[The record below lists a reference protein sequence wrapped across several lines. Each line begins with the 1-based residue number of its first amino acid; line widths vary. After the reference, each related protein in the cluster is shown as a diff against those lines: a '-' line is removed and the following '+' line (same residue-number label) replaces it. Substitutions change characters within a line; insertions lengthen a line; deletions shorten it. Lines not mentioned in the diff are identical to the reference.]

1 MNENK
6 REVKIGL
13 TLNPEERSIL
23 IATLK
28 EFEDVFAWSYKDMPG
43 IDREIAEH
51 TIPLNPMS
59 KPVKQK
65 LKRMKPDVALKI
77 KEVQKQ
83 LDAGFI
89 RVCNYP

>member
-1 MNENK
+1 
-6 REVKIGL
+6 
-13 TLNPEERSIL
+13 
-23 IATLK
+23 
-28 EFEDVFAWSYKDMPG
+28 MPG
-43 IDREIAEH
+43 IDKEIAEH
-51 TIPLNPMS
+51 TISLKPTL